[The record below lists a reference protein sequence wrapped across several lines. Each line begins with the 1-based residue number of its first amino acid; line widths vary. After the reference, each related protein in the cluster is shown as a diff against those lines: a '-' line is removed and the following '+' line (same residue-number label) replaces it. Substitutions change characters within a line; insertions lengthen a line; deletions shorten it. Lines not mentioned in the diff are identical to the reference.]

1 MTTLDIPHQHHDW
14 LRKAARAGYA
24 ARGLVYLIVGY
35 FAFRAAYATGRAMGT
50 KDAVDTVA
58 GSAFGTVALV
68 ALVAALTCFTIWR
81 LIQMFFDV
89 DEHGLDARGV
99 FARFGL
105 LISAF
110 AYGGTA
116 FYAATV
122 LAGMRSDGGGG
133 GVVAAAYD
141 SGYGVWITYIVSLGM
156 AVAGAAHIYKGVVA
170 GFEKYMTIPAGKRAW
185 LRPICRFGLIARGVT
200 FFVLAGLLFTGAVSY
215 GEGDTPGL
223 EAALQAMSDWSYGWV
238 LLSLTGL
245 GLIAFGAYACVEAVY
260 RRIHIEKVG

>member
-105 LISAF
+105 
-110 AYGGTA
+110 
-116 FYAATV
+116 
-122 LAGMRSDGGGG
+122 
-133 GVVAAAYD
+133 
-141 SGYGVWITYIVSLGM
+141 
-156 AVAGAAHIYKGVVA
+156 
-170 GFEKYMTIPAGKRAW
+170 
-185 LRPICRFGLIARGVT
+185 IARGVT

-245 GLIAFGAYACVEAVY
+245 GLIAFGAYACVEALY